1 MKSNRVLFN
10 GERRN
15 IMIRVIASGLYTSLQ
30 DLGRFG
36 YRNLG
41 VPVSG
46 AMDLQA
52 ATNANLLLGNEPQLA
67 VIEFTASG
75 PLLEFEAPARIAI
88 CGALFAPKLNGTKVA
103 MNRPIEIP
111 SGGVLSFGSPTKGLR
126 AYVAIQGG
134 FHSEK
139 VLGSASYYEGIT
151 SQSKLKKGAILKFK
165 SSVEGISPSDTSEIE
180 TDINFETT
188 EIQVTK
194 GPEFDRL
201 SDATQSILMDNSF
214 TVGPNSNRMA
224 YFLNHSKDISTKE
237 IITAPVQPGTVQL
250 TPSGKI
256 IILTRDA
263 QTTGGY
269 GRILQLTESALNILA
284 QKRAGML
291 LRFKIIDLP
300 FEFPL

>member
-15 IMIRVIASGLYTSLQ
+15 IMIKVIASGLYTSLQ

-52 ATNANLLLGNEPQLA
+52 AVAANLLLGNDPQRT
-67 VIEFTASG
+67 VMEITASG
-75 PLLEFEAPARIAI
+75 PVLEFEMPAMIAI
-88 CGALFAPKLNGTKVA
+88 SGASFAPQLNGFGLA
-103 MNRPIEIP
+103 MNKSVQIP
-111 SGGVLSFGSPTKGLR
+111 SGGVLSFGSPTRGLR

-151 SQSKLKKGAILKFK
+151 SRSKLKRGAILEFNSDAK
-165 SSVEGISPSDTSEIE
+165 EISPFETSEIE
-180 TDINFETT
+180 TAINFDVT

-201 SDATQSILMDNSF
+201 SNATQSTLMDNSF
-214 TVGPNSNRMA
+214 TVGPKSNRMA
-224 YFLNHSKDISTKE
+224 YFLNHSEGISAKE

-250 TPSGKI
+250 TPSGRI

-269 GRILQLTESALNILA
+269 ARILQLTEPALNILA
-284 QKRAGML
+284 QKRAGMS
-291 LRFKIIDLP
+291 LRFKMIDLLSDTP
-300 FEFPL
+300 V